1 MLGQWVRQWD
11 SSGFR
16 PVELVML
23 RQTVRQ
29 SVLSVR
35 SWLFLALLACVAV
48 MTSFPAH
55 AGGNV
60 SVGIGYWSGPGY
72 HHHYRGHRHGGHWGP
87 RYRSSVMIYPAPVY
101 YPPPRPVYYPA
112 YPVYPAPVPV
122 VQATQ
127 QCMQY
132 NGDATIDGSGQ
143 PFYGRAC
150 LFTDGRWHIVP

>member
-1 MLGQWVRQWD
+1 MISLRT
-11 SSGFR
+11 SLHFAFGF
-16 PVELVML
+16 
-23 RQTVRQ
+23 
-29 SVLSVR
+29 
-35 SWLFLALLACVAV
+35 ALLASVAV

-60 SVGIGYWSGPGY
+60 SVGIGYYSGPGFR
-72 HHHYRGHRHGGHWGP
+72 HHGHYRPAYWGPRYHGPRYYGP
-87 RYRSSVMIYPAPVY
+87 RYRSSVVIFPAPVY
-101 YPPPRPVYYPA
+101 VAPRPVYQT
-112 YPVYPAPVPV
+112 YPVYPVPAPAPV

-132 NGDATIDGSGQ
+132 NGDAIVDNSGQ

>member
-1 MLGQWVRQWD
+1 MRGQ
-11 SSGFR
+11 S
-16 PVELVML
+16 L
-23 RQTVRQ
+23 
-29 SVLSVR
+29 LSVR
-35 SWLFLALLACVAV
+35 SWTVLALLACVAV
-48 MTSFPAH
+48 LTSFPAH

-72 HHHYRGHRHGGHWGP
+72 YGPPHHHHHRGYYGP
-87 RYRSSVMIYPAPVY
+87 RYRSSVLIYPAPVY
-101 YPPPRPVYYPA
+101 YPAPA
-112 YPVYPAPVPV
+112 YPVYAPPPVPV

-132 NGDATIDGSGQ
+132 NGDAIIDGSGQ

>member
-1 MLGQWVRQWD
+1 M
-11 SSGFR
+11 GFG
-16 PVELVML
+16 PVESVM
-23 RQTVRQ
+23 VRQ

-48 MTSFPAH
+48 MTTFPAH

-72 HHHYRGHRHGGHWGP
+72 YSHHHHHHRGYYGP

-112 YPVYPAPVPV
+112 YPVYPVPQPV

>member
-1 MLGQWVRQWD
+1 MFRQT
-11 SSGFR
+11 
-16 PVELVML
+16 L
-23 RQTVRQ
+23 RQSVSHL

-72 HHHYRGHRHGGHWGP
+72 YHHHHHRGHWGP
-87 RYRSSVMIYPAPVY
+87 RFRSSVMIYPAPVY
-101 YPPPRPVYYPA
+101 VAPRPVYYPA
-112 YPVYPAPVPV
+112 PYPVYPAPVPAPV
-122 VQATQ
+122 IQATQ